1 MSHNIMIDIETLGS
15 KPGCVILAVSAVEF
29 DTTRHYLHYTGN
41 IHIGSCLSHLLL
53 VDPITLK
60 WWTEQDLALQ
70 HRMFSGTTSLEVVL
84 SELNQFFGETG
95 KEAIVWCKGM
105 NFDFPILH
113 EAYDRVQLPIPW
125 HYRNIRDSRTLTA
138 ASELKFEKPAG
149 AHDPYN
155 DCVAQIKDLQR
166 ACDELGIIL

>member
-1 MSHNIMIDIETLGS
+1 MSRNIMLDIETLGS
-15 KPGCVILAVSAVEF
+15 KPGCVVLAVATVEF
-29 DTTRHYLHYTGN
+29 DATTHLLHYSEV
-41 IHIGSCLSHLLL
+41 IHIGSCLRHLLL

-60 WWTEQDLALQ
+60 WWTEQDKELQ
-70 HRMFSGTTSLEVVL
+70 HEMFSGEVFLEDVL
-84 SELNQFFGETG
+84 FDLNKFFGETG

>member
-84 SELNQFFGETG
+84 SELDQFFGETG

-155 DCVAQIKDLQR
+155 DCIAQIKDLQR
-166 ACDELGIIL
+166 ACDKLGIIL

>member
-1 MSHNIMIDIETLGS
+1 MLDIETLGS
-15 KPGCVILAVSAVEF
+15 KPGCVVLAVATVEF
-29 DTTRHYLHYTGN
+29 DATTHLLHYSEV
-41 IHIGSCLSHLLL
+41 IHIGSCLRHLLL

-155 DCVAQIKDLQR
+155 DCIAQIKDLQR
-166 ACDELGIIL
+166 ACDKLGIIL